1 MRLHVKDLCPLQTW
15 CQRNHILSKRKTLQM
30 QAIGNQQKGVQEKNY
45 GSEYGPRK
53 LYGPLQDPYILKTG
67 FPSILQRV
75 GLHLLPPKEA
85 NDESFSINEARKFLN
100 SHDFAVTLGH
110 TSLKIECPDSVVQP
124 KTLKSQRGHSL
135 YINSKTGYCV
145 CPNCKLHGPWTNL
158 KSYLARLDSKSNLS
172 PFLESYKLK
181 ELATYEQQLS
191 TSQLITAHTFKTKLK
206 HNLINLRV
214 ETFEK
219 SECRLS
225 ETNNILIPVRH
236 LDSSIIVYREIDIS
250 SGSEVNLKNTFVP
263 LILPQKGA
271 KDLVV
276 ITWNLPDALY
286 AYQETKSTVICL
298 PSGLD
303 NLPIESLPY
312 FEEFSKL
319 VLWFGGGV
327 HEWEAARLFAKK
339 LNEKKCFFVRP
350 SVTSPGPTVAAIEG
364 LDLVKILK
372 THVSMFHNAVTTF
385 SSLKEEVYAEI
396 VQINEIAGVKW
407 KRFTKLNE
415 LMKGFRRGELTIFT
429 GPTGAGKTTFIS
441 EYSLDVCMQKVNTLW
456 GSFEIRNVRLA
467 KMMLTQF
474 AGIPLE
480 AEPENFNKYADEFEK
495 LPLYFLTF
503 HGQQDLKS
511 VMEAINHATYVYD
524 IGHVIIDNLQ
534 FMMGTGIG
542 SSDRMDMLFLQ
553 DRIIGAFRQFATV
566 NNVHV
571 TLVIHPRKEDVTEE
585 LTTASIFGSAKA
597 TQEADNVLI
606 LQDRKILH
614 PGGRKKYIQ
623 IAKNRFS
630 GDLGIVPLSFD
641 RESLSFTKKKNAKI
655 ASTWALPLEP
665 SIEDENESHRKEN
678 TRRRKSKITNDF
690 DPSIKE

>member
-396 VQINEIAGVKW
+396 VQINE
-407 KRFTKLNE
+407 
-415 LMKGFRRGELTIFT
+415 
-429 GPTGAGKTTFIS
+429 
-441 EYSLDVCMQKVNTLW
+441 VNTLW